1 MNGAAE
7 EGMINSPD
15 PIIVIG
21 AGLAGSQAAL
31 TIAHLGGKVI
41 LYEMRPNVRTP
52 AHQTGGAAELVCSNS
67 LRSND
72 VCSAAGLL
80 KQELRLLGCDL
91 IRIADEVAIP
101 GGTALTVDRA
111 RFSQRVTELIQSHPH
126 IEVRHEQVVAVPR
139 NRVCILA
146 TGPLTSDALAG
157 SIQAMTGEDNL
168 SFHDA
173 IAPVVDA
180 DSIDYGK
187 VFAASRYGNSG
198 DDFLNCPMNQ
208 QQYDAFRTALV
219 SAEGYFKHEFDD
231 LSFFGCPPLE
241 QLARSGEQT
250 LRHGPLKPVGLR
262 DPRGGERPYAVLQLR
277 RENLRS
283 DSYNLVG
290 CQNQIKF
297 AEQQRV
303 FGLVP
308 GLERAQFIR
317 FGQMHRNTYL
327 RAPALLHEGLNL
339 RRHEDVFVAGQLC
352 GVEGYVEA
360 MATGLLAGTNAW
372 RRSLAQP
379 PMRLPRSSALG
390 SLCHYLVHAEPGGFA
405 PVRFTFDLLPP
416 LELDQ
421 PRRLPRETRRAMQC
435 DRALTTIQEMAH
447 SLHRGP
453 ASQPALEV
461 SDRQAI

>member
-1 MNGAAE
+1 MADVVVVG
-7 EGMINSPD
+7 S
-15 PIIVIG
+15 
-21 AGLAGSQAAL
+21 GLAGSQAAL
-31 TIAHLGGKVI
+31 TIAHLGGDVL
-41 LYEMRPNVRTP
+41 LYEMRPHVKTP
-52 AHQTGGAAELVCSNS
+52 AHQTDGAAELVCSNS

-72 VCSAAGLL
+72 PNSAAGLL

-91 IRIADEVAIP
+91 IRFADEVAIP

-111 RFSQRVTELIQSHPH
+111 RFSQRVTEAIASNPR
-126 IEVRHEQVVAVPR
+126 IEVRHEHVAAVPR
-139 NRVCILA
+139 DAVCILA

-157 SIQAMTGEDNL
+157 SIQALTGEDNL

-173 IAPVVDA
+173 IAPVADA
-180 DSIDYGK
+180 DTIDYGK

-208 QQYDAFRTALV
+208 QQYEAFRAALL

-241 QLARSGEQT
+241 DLARRGEDT
-250 LRHGPLKPVGLR
+250 LRFGPLKPVGLR
-262 DPRGGERPYAVLQLR
+262 DPRTGELPYAVLQLR

-290 CQNQIKF
+290 CQNQLKF

-303 FGLVP
+303 FSLVP
-308 GLERAQFIR
+308 GLEKAQFIR

-327 RAPALLHEGLNL
+327 HAPALLNEGLNL
-339 RRHEDVFVAGQLC
+339 RTQENVFVAGQLC

-360 MATGLLAGTNAW
+360 MATGLIAGVNAW
-372 RRSLAQP
+372 RRARGQTAIS
-379 PMRLPRSSALG
+379 LPRSTALG
-390 SLCHYLVHAEPGGFA
+390 SLCHYLVHAEPGEFA

-416 LELDQ
+416 VESDQ
-421 PRRLPRETRRAMQC
+421 PQRLPRDRRRALQC
-435 DRALTTIQEMAH
+435 ERALVEIHEISRWLRRST
-447 SLHRGP
+447 GF
-453 ASQPALEV
+453 QPVLDAPE
-461 SDRQAI
+461 RQAM